1 MRLRSYAGTFAILDV
16 IFQADPEFARL
27 NVFGCESQ
35 VASTERVQSLDKV
48 EHGLHGREMGIRSE
62 VGGTVAH
69 NFPCLE
75 HTRKVFVAY
84 ANGRIAFVIFQQDVV
99 AGLVFLDKV
108 VFEQERI
115 FFRVYHDV
123 AYVGYPAHQNT
134 GFCRVVVFR
143 KIRVDTALQVLCLP
157 HIDDGSLCIQV
168 LVDARAGWQVHYDS
182 PQVFVGLQF
191 FHFRSSFEVTSRLGT
206 RS

>member
-1 MRLRSYAGTFAILDV
+1 M
-16 IFQADPEFARL
+16 
-27 NVFGCESQ
+27 
-35 VASTERVQSLDKV
+35 ASTERVQSLDKV
-48 EHGLHGREMGIRSE
+48 EHGLHGREMD
-62 VGGTVAH
+62 
-69 NFPCLE
+69 
-75 HTRKVFVAY
+75 TRKVFVAY